1 MRPPEREH
9 RLGLR
14 ERKKQAT
21 AERLYRTALNLFS
34 ERGYDATTVEEI
46 AQAAELAKGTFFNYF
61 PTKDAV
67 LSYAGHRQMRLLH
80 EAMAG
85 DQGFEGRSV
94 YEQLTLVFDT
104 LAAGIQDD
112 HEAMRLVSLEVY
124 RSVSAFSDTTSSARQ
139 LYELLLDVVRRGQ
152 GRGELRAD
160 IAAPAESM
168 ALLVMAAYFYTFFA
182 WLELDN
188 PPALA
193 LMLHVHLDLLLQ
205 GMKST

>member
-1 MRPPEREH
+1 M
-9 RLGLR
+9 GLR

-21 AERLYRTALNLFS
+21 AERLYRTALHLFS

-46 AQAAELAKGTFFNYF
+46 AQAAEVAKGTFFNYF

-67 LSYAGHRQMRLLH
+67 LSYAGHRQMRLVH
-80 EAMAG
+80 EAMAA
-85 DQGFEGRSV
+85 DPGFEERSV

-112 HEAMRLVSLEVY
+112 REAMRVVSLEVY
-124 RSVSAFSDTTSSARQ
+124 RSISAFADTTSSARQ
-139 LYELLLDVVRRGQ
+139 LYELLLDLIRRGQ
-152 GRGELRAD
+152 ERGELRAG
-160 IAAPAESM
+160 IATPAESM

-182 WLELDN
+182 WLELDT

-193 LMLHVHLDLLLQ
+193 LMLRVHLDLLLQ